1 MRLLYGRVLARGSGP
16 PGWFPRGCISRVSPP
31 RRTDS
36 HLHHHQNASPS
47 LRNCNSIPSSFHSG
61 STTSLTTRISMDAS
75 QRPRATRASKRRRIT
90 PTPPLQPS
98 PKPARSVS
106 PDELASHPHTP
117 VILSRQHST
126 PSLAPQPPPDN
137 QDEPRRPSFSPV
149 SDSSP
154 DELDHTIE
162 AHSFYRADAPYP
174 SHPFPDGTA
183 PSSKAFHNLTIE
195 PSLGLDSPPTPEYSR
210 ISTPIGSPPAGSDD
224 AAAVAGAAAA
234 AAAAAQPPPPS
245 LLEPARFANYR
256 CRQVLKGHKR
266 GVAAVRFSKDG
277 GLVASCCEYWASI
290 SILKKMEQFFFF
302 LFFYIP
308 F

>member
-1 MRLLYGRVLARGSGP
+1 
-16 PGWFPRGCISRVSPP
+16 
-31 RRTDS
+31 
-36 HLHHHQNASPS
+36 
-47 LRNCNSIPSSFHSG
+47 
-61 STTSLTTRISMDAS
+61 MDAS
-75 QRPRATRASKRRRIT
+75 QRPRVTRASKRRRIT

-98 PKPARSVS
+98 PKPAGSVS

-117 VILSRQHST
+117 VTLSRQHST
-126 PSLAPQPPPDN
+126 PSLPPQPPPDN
-137 QDEPRRPSFSPV
+137 QEEPRRPSFSPV

-162 AHSFYRADAPYP
+162 AHSFYRSDAPFP
-174 SHPFPDGTA
+174 THSFPDGTG

-210 ISTPIGSPPAGSDD
+210 ISTPIGSPPAGTE
-224 AAAVAGAAAA
+224 AAAA
-234 AAAAAQPPPPS
+234 ATAASAAQPPPPPS

-277 GLVASCCEYWASI
+277 GLVASCCEYWTFPSAS
-290 SILKKMEQFFFF
+290 KRMEQLF
-302 LFFYIP
+302 LLLFLSITFWSP
-308 F
+308 E